1 MNKLRLIISVL
12 CFLCFTSSDYIQ
24 YVKLDPIELENTK
37 WKKFIEAL
45 IYVESGGDPYAVGK
59 TNDAGV
65 LQITPIYVEEV
76 NRILG
81 KNTFTLEDRFD
92 TRRSLEMF
100 DIYQQYYNPDRDIE
114 KAIHLHNP
122 GAGSWYKECVLKAM
136 K

>member
-1 MNKLRLIISVL
+1 MNKPRLIISVL
-12 CFLCFTSSDYIQ
+12 CFLCFTSGNYIQ

-45 IYVESGGDPYAVGK
+45 IYVESGGDPYAVGR

-81 KNTFTLEDRFD
+81 KNTFTLEDRFN
-92 TRRSLEMF
+92 TKRSLEMF
-100 DIYQQYYNPDRDIE
+100 CIYQQYYNPDKDIE
-114 KAIHLHNP
+114 EAIRLHNP
-122 GAGSWYKECVLKAM
+122 RAGSWYKERVLKAM

>member
-1 MNKLRLIISVL
+1 MNIPRLFISAL
-12 CFLCFTSSDYIQ
+12 CFLCFTNSNYTQ
-24 YVKLDPIELENTK
+24 HVKLDPIELENTR

-59 TNDAGV
+59 TDDAGI

-81 KNTFTLEDRFD
+81 KNTFTLEDRFN
-92 TRRSLEMF
+92 TKRSLEMF
-100 DIYQQYYNPDRDIE
+100 DIYQQYYNPDREIE
-114 KAIHLHNP
+114 KAIRLHNP
-122 GAGSWYKECVLKAM
+122 GAGSWYKERVLKAM